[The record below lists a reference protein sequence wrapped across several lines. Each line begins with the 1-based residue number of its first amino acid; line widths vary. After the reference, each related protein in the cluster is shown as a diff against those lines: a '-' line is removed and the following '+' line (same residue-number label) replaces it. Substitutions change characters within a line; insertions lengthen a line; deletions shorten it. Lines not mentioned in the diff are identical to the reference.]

1 MRMPFEFGAAIT
13 GFSRRTEVETRS

>member
-13 GFSRRTEVETRS
+13 GFSRRTDVETRS